1 MRILFFSLVTQFL
14 FIFIIKCY
22 IVHIKK
28 IISGLSALV
37 LGIQTLGLNTIV
49 TAIGES
55 SANDGNNLVEI
66 TLNELGT
73 QVDLKIQVNGS
84 DNYSKLYNY
93 NDLSLNSNGNK
104 VFYVPNMTDYQVTF
118 IDAKGTEAINDDS
131 VISIIKNLDNYSS
144 LRGKYKLDGVYQ
156 SYELTFNPITENR
169 QASVSLD
176 TYVNGDINLDGQ
188 LRSNDLLILKQRLL
202 FEIQTLF

>member
-1 MRILFFSLVTQFL
+1 M
-14 FIFIIKCY
+14 
-22 IVHIKK
+22 HIKK

-84 DNYSKLYNY
+84 DN
-93 NDLSLNSNGNK
+93 
-104 VFYVPNMTDYQVTF
+104 
-118 IDAKGTEAINDDS
+118 
-131 VISIIKNLDNYSS
+131 
-144 LRGKYKLDGVYQ
+144 
-156 SYELTFNPITENR
+156 
-169 QASVSLD
+169 
-176 TYVNGDINLDGQ
+176 
-188 LRSNDLLILKQRLL
+188 
-202 FEIQTLF
+202 

>member
-1 MRILFFSLVTQFL
+1 M
-14 FIFIIKCY
+14 
-22 IVHIKK
+22 HIKK
-28 IISGLSALV
+28 IIFGLSALV

-84 DNYSKLYNY
+84 DNYSELYNY
-93 NDLSLNSNGNK
+93 NDLSINSNGNK

-131 VISIIKNLDNYSS
+131 VISIIKNSDNYSS
-144 LRGKYKLDGVYQ
+144 LR
-156 SYELTFNPITENR
+156 
-169 QASVSLD
+169 
-176 TYVNGDINLDGQ
+176 
-188 LRSNDLLILKQRLL
+188 
-202 FEIQTLF
+202 